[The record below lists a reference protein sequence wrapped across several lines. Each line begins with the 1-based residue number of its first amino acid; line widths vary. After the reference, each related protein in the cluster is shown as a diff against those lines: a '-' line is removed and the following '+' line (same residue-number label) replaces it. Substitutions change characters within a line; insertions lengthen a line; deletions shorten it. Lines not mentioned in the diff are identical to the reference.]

1 MNVIGIGNYGLI
13 NNNYAKKTS
22 TDEVQVSTSFA
33 DIVQNKFNTAEGTM
47 RVGESQ
53 TKVYADKPLWHW
65 HDGQFGYSAEVY
77 KYVGKCKT
85 YVYTRR
91 QMV

>member
-13 NNNYAKKTS
+13 NSNYAKKTS

-47 RVGESQ
+47 SVGIGRLPAKSAAEASHM
-53 TKVYADKPLWHW
+53 VDKISRYINRL
-65 HDGQFGYSAEVY
+65 
-77 KYVGKCKT
+77 C
-85 YVYTRR
+85 R
-91 QMV
+91 QKL

>member
-13 NNNYAKKTS
+13 NSNYAKKTS

-47 RVGESQ
+47 SVGESQ

-65 HDGQFGYSAEVY
+65 HDGRLDIVLR
-77 KYVGKCKT
+77 
-85 YVYTRR
+85 YTRTKGPL
-91 QMV
+91 QNIW